1 MFEALIV
8 LEVVALLVE
17 WYISKLKDNN
27 IKIN

>member
-17 WYISKLKDNN
+17 WYISKLKDKN
-27 IKIN
+27 INF